1 MKAGYSLGKNQ
12 PKLNHL
18 LYMDDLK
25 LFGQSERDIESLV
38 NTAHRFSCDIGMRF
52 GIEKC
57 GVIVM
62 KRGKMVTCDG
72 IELPDGEKMKG
83 VSEEGCKYLG
93 IVELD
98 GIKEKEMKERLTKEY
113 KRRIKL
119 ILKSNL
125 NSRNAISAMNIWAV
139 AMMRYGAGIVKWTNA
154 ELEKLDRQTDT
165 ENYDNEWSI
174 TSKK

>member
-38 NTAHRFSCDIGMRF
+38 NAAHRFSCDIGMRF